1 MSTPDAGCNCN
12 WAPCFR
18 RDIKYIKHPQILSSS
33 SFSLPLSKTQGGVG
47 LLFAII
53 DLYCLRETLEVIKK
67 RPGTPLPNSQEAA
80 MNYETNRGLPKKST
94 SETSGCRC
102 SDCARCRC
110 CRQSNSQVGRS
121 SKRSPYMEP
130 RWCRWC
136 LSNDMFIYI
145 YIYSPGIC
153 RIYIYTYIY
162 VCVCEHRLGQRIYE
176 QHVL

>member
-1 MSTPDAGCNCN
+1 MLDVTVTGLPASGGILN
-12 WAPCFR
+12 
-18 RDIKYIKHPQILSSS
+18 ILSIPR
-33 SFSLPLSKTQGGVG
+33 SLAPPVSLSLCRKRRGGVG

-145 YIYSPGIC
+145 YIYIAQAFAVY
-153 RIYIYTYIY
+153 IYIYM
-162 VCVCEHRLGQRIYE
+162 CVCANID
-176 QHVL
+176 